1 MPLARRVTLKL
12 PPSSLVRLPLAF
24 PPRASVSRPFR
35 TLHEPFT
42 PRVPPGPQSPTGAAR
57 QPATPSLPV
66 PFSPLVHRRRHCR
79 SPSPC
84 SPTLPHTTV
93 AFYLPPRHP
102 PVLLP
107 ACLPACHPLTL
118 PSRRLSASTFAP
130 RPLPPP
136 AYLFPRHAATRS
148 LATVPRRVLRRA
160 THGHRFLPPYPTY
173 SRHTYMYTHTCTRVM
188 YKGAKGACMCARQ
201 RRKSNNAERP
211 FSRVTVAIVTL
222 ECDSDIFIHA
232 RRDFCLK
239 CED

>member
-42 PRVPPGPQSPTGAAR
+42 PRVPPPRAAVAYWRCSPASYTV
-57 QPATPSLPV
+57 TPPV
-66 PFSPLVHRRRHCR
+66 PFSPLVHHRRHCR

-93 AFYLPPRHP
+93 ARSTSP
-102 PVLLP
+102 PVTRSPILLL

-130 RPLPPP
+130 RPLSPP
-136 AYLFPRHAATRS
+136 ACLFPRHAATRS

-160 THGHRFLPPYPTY
+160 ARPMATASCHPTLPTHDI
-173 SRHTYMYTHTCTRVM
+173 YTHTHTHVG
-188 YKGAKGACMCARQ
+188 Y
-201 RRKSNNAERP
+201 
-211 FSRVTVAIVTL
+211 V
-222 ECDSDIFIHA
+222 
-232 RRDFCLK
+232 
-239 CED
+239 